1 MKDSLDLFAQDKL
14 AALEQSAL
22 RRTLVATERGA
33 DGGVLR
39 DGRRL
44 VSFSCNDY
52 LGLAQHPRVK
62 QAAIAA
68 IERYGAGAAASRL
81 VTGDHPLLQEL
92 EARLAR
98 HKRKPA
104 ALVFGSGYLANIGIP
119 GALVGK
125 GDLILLDEL
134 SHASMRSGAAL
145 SGARIV
151 PFRHNDTRH
160 VAQLLAEIRPSM
172 RRALVMTE
180 RVFSMDGDR
189 SPLLE
194 IAHLAAEA
202 NAWLM
207 ADDAHGL
214 GVLADDAA
222 APLDM
227 GTLSK
232 ALGSYGGYLCASE
245 PVIELLKARARSF
258 VYTTGLPPASA
269 AAALAALDII
279 EEEPARCARPLL
291 LANRFAEAVGLPPP
305 ASPIVPVIV
314 GTPERALDLSK
325 ALERAGFLVVAIR
338 PPTVPD
344 GTARL
349 RFTFS
354 AAHDE
359 AQVDAL
365 AEAFITALSRA
376 A

>member
-1 MKDSLDLFAQDKL
+1 LNNANRSSCAHVD
-14 AALEQSAL
+14 
-22 RRTLVATERGA
+22 
-33 DGGVLR
+33 
-39 DGRRL
+39 
-44 VSFSCNDY
+44 VS
-52 LGLAQHPRVK
+52 
-62 QAAIAA
+62 
-68 IERYGAGAAASRL
+68 
-81 VTGDHPLLQEL
+81 
-92 EARLAR
+92 
-98 HKRKPA
+98 
-104 ALVFGSGYLANIGIP
+104 
-119 GALVGK
+119 
-125 GDLILLDEL
+125 
-134 SHASMRSGAAL
+134 
-145 SGARIV
+145 
-151 PFRHNDTRH
+151 
-160 VAQLLAEIRPSM
+160 
-172 RRALVMTE
+172 
-180 RVFSMDGDR
+180 
-189 SPLLE
+189 
-194 IAHLAAEA
+194 
-202 NAWLM
+202 
-207 ADDAHGL
+207 HGF

-291 LANRFAEAVGLPPP
+291 LANRFAQAVGLLPP

-314 GTPERALDLSK
+314 GTPERALGLSR

-365 AEAFITALSRA
+365 AEAFITALSPA

>member
-14 AALEQSAL
+14 AALERSGL

-33 DGGVLR
+33 DGDVLR

-145 SGARIV
+145 SGARVV

-189 SPLLE
+189 SPLPE
-194 IAHLAAEA
+194 IARLAAEA

-207 ADDAHGL
+207 ADDAHGF